1 MKEEKQKKKGF
12 HISPTMLTTG
22 SSPNV
27 TNRSNNNTITTN
39 GPTTTLLTKNNLLAF
54 HHLHQHLDATSTN
67 SPLVPTLLAAAAAS
81 SSSSSNSTSTINN
94 NGTTTT
100 STNVNHS
107 HIVHPSSYITSSSST
122 DSSSS
127 QHHPYAY
134 TNMVTTTA
142 NKISN
147 TTTNLVVDP
156 ISHLPE
162 IINVPSSS
170 SIIDTTTNS
179 NTQQITSNE
188 LINNENAQSNS
199 SLSHSPQSTS
209 TMIQNGT
216 SSTNGSTTSSGT
228 IQKRLHV
235 SNIPFRF
242 RDDDLKAMFEQFGE
256 IIDTEIIFNERGSKG
271 FGFVTFASSDD
282 ADAAREKLHG
292 AVVEGRKIEVNM
304 ATARSQP
311 KPKPIVANPFGIMM
325 NARQRPTLIQATRA
339 ATAFATGLALPGG
352 YTIYPDQLAALSGLA
367 TYPIAAQPQPS
378 VRYITTS
385 TPHGLSTTG
394 QPTGAYTIGVLPMT
408 NGVGAPTG
416 YIINGPPTTNMAS
429 ATTQI
434 GHAYPETAYITA
446 APTGTIGPITGMR
459 NNVRYAPY

>member
-1 MKEEKQKKKGF
+1 
-12 HISPTMLTTG
+12 MLTTG
-22 SSPNV
+22 PSPNMSSR
-27 TNRSNNNTITTN
+27 NNNNTTSTN

-54 HHLHQHLDATSTN
+54 HHFQQHLDATSTN

-81 SSSSSNSTSTINN
+81 SSSNSTTNN

-100 STNVNHS
+100 STNANHS
-107 HIVHPSSYITSSSST
+107 HVIHPSSYVTSSSST

-134 TNMVTTTA
+134 TNMVAAATTA

-147 TTTNLVVDP
+147 TTTNLVVDS

-170 SIIDTTTNS
+170 SIIETTTTNS
-179 NTQQITSNE
+179 NTQQISSNE

-199 SLSHSPQSTS
+199 SLSHSPQSTN
-209 TMIQNGT
+209 TIIQNGT
-216 SSTNGSTTSSGT
+216 SSSTNGNTTLSGT

-311 KPKPIVANPFGIMM
+311 KPKQIVANPFGIMM
-325 NARQRPTLIQATRA
+325 NTRQRPTLIQATRA
-339 ATAFATGLALPGG
+339 ATAFTTGLALPGG
-352 YTIYPDQLAALSGLA
+352 YTIYPDQLAALSGL
-367 TYPIAAQPQPS
+367 TSYPIAAQPQPS

-385 TPHGLSTTG
+385 APHGLSTTG
-394 QPTGAYTIGVLPMT
+394 QPTGTYTFGVLPMT
-408 NGVGAPTG
+408 NSVGATTG
-416 YIINGPPTTNMAS
+416 YIINGPPTTNMTS

-446 APTGTIGPITGMR
+446 TPTGTIGPITGMR